1 VDWLLWQCGNCREAC
16 VIFHTKCHKKRPFR
30 IFFEIFVW
38 KAAEAFLSQSAIF
51 VWNAAE
57 AFLSQFAPDQDTRFL
72 VVIQDE
78 KNSFG

>member
-1 VDWLLWQCGNCREAC
+1 MLSRPEADWPLWQCGNCREAC

-30 IFFEIFVW
+30 FFFE
-38 KAAEAFLSQSAIF
+38 IF

-72 VVIQDE
+72 VVIKDE